1 MSLVNINYKNM
12 PYNKKQLIN
21 LILELEKAINE
32 LNTPDNKEIITIIER
47 NLISLKK
54 QAKRLND

>member
-1 MSLVNINYKNM
+1 M

-21 LILELEKAINE
+21 LILELEKAIND
-32 LNTPDNKEIITIIER
+32 LNTPDNKEIIAIIER
-47 NLISLKK
+47 NLISIKK